1 MTDPL
6 PSTERRNP
14 ATHDIDA
21 VPPARRLEMILAQ
34 DAVAVAAAQEVVPAL
49 ADLVEAAVARIRAGG
64 RIHYA
69 GAGASGRL
77 AVLDATE
84 STPTFGVDPGLIQA
98 HFPGGAAALT
108 DSTIDLEDAAD
119 QGRADLTGVGAGDV
133 VIGVSASGSTA
144 YVRGALHAAGRAG
157 ALTALI
163 TSNPRAPLAAH
174 AQILIAPDTGA
185 EALTGS
191 TRLKAATAAKVLL
204 NAFSTAVMIG
214 LGRTYSNLMVGLVAS
229 NEKLRERSVAILREA
244 TGSPQEQCRAT
255 LQACAGRVPVAL
267 VVLLSGALVADAE
280 EALTRGGS
288 VRTALDLLA
297 GDPR

>member
-1 MTDPL
+1 MTAPS

-14 ATHDIDA
+14 ATRDID
-21 VPPARRLEMILAQ
+21 VVSPAQRLEMILGQ
-34 DAVAVAAAQEVVPAL
+34 DAVAVAAAREVIPAL
-49 ADLVEAAVARIRAGG
+49 ADLVEAAVDRVRAGG

-98 HFPGGAAALT
+98 HFPGGPAALT

-119 QGRADLTGVGAGDV
+119 QGRADLAGVTAGDV

-144 YVRGALHAAGRAG
+144 YVRGALDAAGRAG

-163 TSNPRAPLAAH
+163 TSNPSAVLAAH

-244 TGSPQEQCRAT
+244 TGSPEEQCRAT
-255 LQACAGRVPVAL
+255 LQQCAGRVPVAL
-267 VVLLSGALVADAE
+267 AVLLSGVPVTDAE

-288 VRTALDLLA
+288 VRAALGLLA
-297 GDPR
+297 GGRR

>member
-1 MTDPL
+1 MTEPS
-6 PSTERRNP
+6 PSTEARNP
-14 ATHDIDA
+14 ATRDIDV
-21 VPPARRLEMILAQ
+21 VPPAQRLRMILAQ
-34 DAVAVAAAQEVVPAL
+34 DAVAVAAAQEVIPAL
-49 ADLVEAAVARIRAGG
+49 ADLVQAAVDRVRAGG

-84 STPTFGVDPGLIQA
+84 STPTFGVDPGLIRA

-119 QGRADLTGVGAGDV
+119 QGRAALTGVGAGDV

-144 YVRGALHAAGRAG
+144 YVRGALESAGRAG

-163 TSNPRAPLAAH
+163 TSNPRAPLGAH

-244 TGSPQEQCRAT
+244 TGSPAAQCRTT
-255 LQACAGRVPVAL
+255 LLESSGRVPVAL
-267 VVLLSGALVADAE
+267 VRLLTGASVLEAEGALARA
-280 EALTRGGS
+280 GS

-297 GDPR
+297 GDCR